1 MQEKISKQIINERP
15 EAIRVGGDI
24 GGANRLQC
32 CSFCACCGEKE
43 KQNFYFTHHKQNKV
57 WLEFSSLRLK
67 EVEHG
72 HFQKLLLFW
81 ACSFINVIPVVF
93 YLNSC

>member
-43 KQNFYFTHHKQNKV
+43 KQNFYFTHHKQNRKSG
-57 WLEFSSLRLK
+57 WNFHPLDSRRL
-67 EVEHG
+67 
-72 HFQKLLLFW
+72 
-81 ACSFINVIPVVF
+81 NMDVF
-93 YLNSC
+93 KSCFYSGDALS